1 MVTISAAQAHGRLY
15 ILQATETHTERIV
28 IIGAGPCGLAAAVE
42 LKKIGLDPLV
52 IEKQNIVHSIS
63 RYPVYMEFF
72 STPENLEI
80 DDIPFTTA
88 GPKPTRLEALHY
100 YRTVA
105 QRKGVRIHAFT
116 TVDRLTARPEGGFAL
131 DARRREKRPVRYE
144 ADIVIVATGYFDH
157 PNLLGV
163 PGEDLPKVTHFFTE
177 AHPYANTDVVI
188 VGGANSAVDAAL
200 EIERVGARVT
210 VVHRGEALARVK
222 PWVLPVFMAKV
233 DKGAIRLM
241 LRSKVK
247 AIAEETIEIETP
259 DGPVTMPNDFV
270 LAMTGFHPD
279 RRFLSEAGV
288 VIEPEGWPRY
298 DEETM
303 ETNVPGLY
311 LAGVVASRN
320 EANEIFIE
328 SGRFHGRKIA
338 AHLLASGRVAGMPR

>member
-1 MVTISAAQAHGRLY
+1 MNAL
-15 ILQATETHTERIV
+15 ETHHERII

-42 LKKIGLDPLV
+42 LQKIGLDPLV
-52 IEKQNIVHSIS
+52 IEKQNVVHSIS
-63 RYPVYMEFF
+63 RYPVYLEFF
-72 STPENLEI
+72 SSPENLEI

-88 GPKPTRLEALHY
+88 GAKPTRAEALHY

-105 QRKGVRIHAFT
+105 LRRNVRMHTFT
-116 TVDRLTARPEGGFAL
+116 TVERLQPKEGGGFVL
-131 DARRREKRPVRYE
+131 EARRRAGRPIRYE
-144 ADIVIVATGYFDH
+144 AGCVIVATGYFDH
-157 PNLLGV
+157 PNMLEV
-163 PGEDLPKVTHFFTE
+163 PGESLPKVSHFFTE
-177 AHPYANTDVVI
+177 AHPYTNTDVVI

-200 EIERVGARVT
+200 ELERVGARVT
-210 VVHRGEALARVK
+210 VVHRGEQLARGVK

-233 DKGAIRLM
+233 DKGDIKLLLSSRVV
-241 LRSKVK
+241 S
-247 AIAEETIEIETP
+247 IAEESIEIETP
-259 DGPVTMPNDFV
+259 EGTIAMANDFV

-288 VIEPEGWPRY
+288 AIEPEGWPRY

-303 ETNVPGLY
+303 ETNVPGIY

-338 AHLLASGRVAGMPR
+338 EHLHATGRLDALR

>member
-1 MVTISAAQAHGRLY
+1 MQDHEFHKENI
-15 ILQATETHTERIV
+15 I

-42 LKKIGLDPLV
+42 LQKHGLSPLV
-52 IEKQNIVHSIS
+52 IEKQNVVHSIS
-63 RYPVYMEFF
+63 RYPVYLEFF
-72 STPENLEI
+72 SSPENLEI
-80 DDIPFTTA
+80 DEIPFTTA

-105 QRKGVRIHAFT
+105 LRRNVRIHAFT
-116 TVDRLTARPEGGFAL
+116 TVDRLTPKPGGGFVL
-131 DARRREKRPVRYE
+131 EARRRSVRPVRYE
-144 ADIVIVATGYFDH
+144 ADVVIVATGYFDH
-157 PNLLGV
+157 PNMLGV
-163 PGEDLPKVTHFFTE
+163 PGEDLPKVSHFFTE
-177 AHPYANTDVVI
+177 AHPYTNTDVVI

-210 VVHRGEALARVK
+210 VVHRGETLARGVK
-222 PWVLPVFMAKV
+222 PWVLPVFMTKV

-241 LRSKVK
+241 LRSKVA
-247 AIAEETIEIETP
+247 AIAEETIDIETP
-259 DGPVTMPNDFV
+259 DGIVTLPNDFV

-288 VIEPEGWPRY
+288 VIEPEGWPYY
-298 DEETM
+298 DDETM

-338 AHLLASGRVAGMPR
+338 AHLQAAGRVEIAPR

>member
-1 MVTISAAQAHGRLY
+1 MQAQEIHREN
-15 ILQATETHTERIV
+15 II

-42 LKKIGLDPLV
+42 LKKIGLNPLV
-52 IEKQNIVHSIS
+52 IEKQNVVHSIS
-63 RYPVYMEFF
+63 RYPVYLEFF
-72 STPENLEI
+72 SSPENLEI

-105 QRKGVRIHAFT
+105 LRRGVRIHTFT
-116 TVDRLTARPEGGFAL
+116 TVERLSAKPEGGFAL
-131 DARRREKRPVRYE
+131 EARRRATRPVRYE

-157 PNLLGV
+157 PNLLDV

-177 AHPYANTDVVI
+177 AHPYTNTDVVI

-200 EIERVGARVT
+200 ELERVGARVT
-210 VVHRGEALARVK
+210 VVHRGETLARGVK

-233 DKGAIRLM
+233 DKGAVKLM
-241 LRSKVK
+241 LRSKVA
-247 AIAEETIEIETP
+247 AIAEETIDIETP
-259 DGPVTMPNDFV
+259 DGIVTLPNDFV

-288 VIEPEGWPRY
+288 IIEPEGWPRY
-298 DEETM
+298 DDETM

-338 AHLLASGRVAGMPR
+338 AHLLATGRIAGVPR

>member
-1 MVTISAAQAHGRLY
+1 MQAQEIHREN
-15 ILQATETHTERIV
+15 II

-42 LKKIGLDPLV
+42 LKKIGLNPLV
-52 IEKQNIVHSIS
+52 IEKQNVVHSIS
-63 RYPVYMEFF
+63 RYPVYLEFF
-72 STPENLEI
+72 SSPENLEI

-105 QRKGVRIHAFT
+105 LRRGVRIHTFT
-116 TVDRLTARPEGGFAL
+116 TVERLSARPEGGFAL
-131 DARRREKRPVRYE
+131 EARRRATRPVRYE

-157 PNLLGV
+157 PNLLDV

-177 AHPYANTDVVI
+177 AHPYTNTDVVI

-200 EIERVGARVT
+200 ELERVGARVT
-210 VVHRGEALARVK
+210 VVHRGETLARGVK

-233 DKGAIRLM
+233 DKGAVKLM
-241 LRSKVK
+241 LRSKVA
-247 AIAEETIEIETP
+247 AIAEETIDIETP
-259 DGPVTMPNDFV
+259 DGIVTLPNDFV

-298 DEETM
+298 DDETM

-338 AHLLASGRVAGMPR
+338 AHLLATGRIAGVPR

>member
-1 MVTISAAQAHGRLY
+1 MEIHN
-15 ILQATETHTERIV
+15 ERVI

-88 GPKPTRLEALHY
+88 GQKPTRLEALHY

-105 QRKGVRIHAFT
+105 QRKGVRVHAFT
-116 TVDRLTARPEGGFAL
+116 TVDRLAARPEGGFIL
-131 DARRREKRPVRYE
+131 EARRREKRPVRYE
-144 ADIVIVATGYFDH
+144 AEFVIVATGYFDH

-163 PGEDLPKVTHFFTE
+163 PGEDLPKVSHFFTE
-177 AHPYANTDVVI
+177 AHPYTNTDVVI

-233 DKGAIRLM
+233 DKGAIRLL
-241 LRSKVK
+241 LRSKVQ
-247 AIAEETIEIETP
+247 AIAEETVDIETP
-259 DGPVTMPNDFV
+259 DGTVTLRNDFV

-298 DEETM
+298 DDETM

-338 AHLLASGRVAGMPR
+338 AHLLASGRIAGAPR

>member
-1 MVTISAAQAHGRLY
+1 MQAQEIHREN
-15 ILQATETHTERIV
+15 II

-42 LKKIGLDPLV
+42 LKKIGLNPLV
-52 IEKQNIVHSIS
+52 IEKQNVVHSIS
-63 RYPVYMEFF
+63 RYPVYLEFF
-72 STPENLEI
+72 SSPENLEI

-105 QRKGVRIHAFT
+105 LRRGVRIHTFT
-116 TVDRLTARPEGGFAL
+116 TVERLSAKPEGGFAL
-131 DARRREKRPVRYE
+131 EARRRTTRPVRYE

-177 AHPYANTDVVI
+177 AHPYTNTDVVI

-200 EIERVGARVT
+200 ELERVGARVT
-210 VVHRGEALARVK
+210 VVHRGETLARGVK

-233 DKGAIRLM
+233 DKGAVKLM
-241 LRSKVK
+241 LRSKVA
-247 AIAEETIEIETP
+247 AIAEETIDIKTP
-259 DGPVTMPNDFV
+259 DGIVTLPNDFV

-298 DEETM
+298 DDETM

-338 AHLLASGRVAGMPR
+338 AHLLATGRIAGVPR

>member
-1 MVTISAAQAHGRLY
+1 MQAQEIHREN
-15 ILQATETHTERIV
+15 II

-42 LKKIGLDPLV
+42 LKKIGLNPLV
-52 IEKQNIVHSIS
+52 IEKQNVVHSIS
-63 RYPVYMEFF
+63 RYPVYLEFF
-72 STPENLEI
+72 SSPENLEI

-105 QRKGVRIHAFT
+105 LRRGVRIHTFT
-116 TVDRLTARPEGGFAL
+116 TVERLSAKPEGGFAL
-131 DARRREKRPVRYE
+131 EARRRATRPVRYE

-157 PNLLGV
+157 PNLLDV
-163 PGEDLPKVTHFFTE
+163 PGEDLPKMTHFFTE
-177 AHPYANTDVVI
+177 AHPYTNTDVVI

-200 EIERVGARVT
+200 ELERVGARVT
-210 VVHRGEALARVK
+210 VVHRGETLARGVK

-233 DKGAIRLM
+233 DKGAVKLM
-241 LRSKVK
+241 LRSKVA
-247 AIAEETIEIETP
+247 AIAEETIDIETP
-259 DGPVTMPNDFV
+259 DGIVTLPNDFV

-298 DEETM
+298 DDETM

-338 AHLLASGRVAGMPR
+338 AHLLATGRIAGVPR

>member
-1 MVTISAAQAHGRLY
+1 MQAQEIHREN
-15 ILQATETHTERIV
+15 II

-42 LKKIGLDPLV
+42 LKKIGLNPLV
-52 IEKQNIVHSIS
+52 IEKQNVVHSIS
-63 RYPVYMEFF
+63 RYPVYLEFF
-72 STPENLEI
+72 SSPENLEI

-105 QRKGVRIHAFT
+105 LRRGVRIHTFT
-116 TVDRLTARPEGGFAL
+116 TVERLSARPEGGFAL
-131 DARRREKRPVRYE
+131 DARRRATRPVRYE

-157 PNLLGV
+157 PNLLDV

-177 AHPYANTDVVI
+177 AHPYTNTDVVI

-200 EIERVGARVT
+200 ELERVGARVT
-210 VVHRGEALARVK
+210 VVHRGETLARGVK

-233 DKGAIRLM
+233 DKGAVKLM
-241 LRSKVK
+241 LRSKVA
-247 AIAEETIEIETP
+247 AIAEETIDIETP
-259 DGPVTMPNDFV
+259 DGIVTLPNDFV

-298 DEETM
+298 DDETM

-328 SGRFHGRKIA
+328 SGRFHGRKVA
-338 AHLLASGRVAGMPR
+338 AHLLATGRIAGVPR

>member
-1 MVTISAAQAHGRLY
+1 M
-15 ILQATETHTERIV
+15 LQELQTHREPVI

-52 IEKQNIVHSIS
+52 IEKRNVVHSIS

-105 QRKGVRIHAFT
+105 QRKGIRMHTFT
-116 TVDRLTARPEGGFAL
+116 TVDRIAARPEGGFAL
-131 DARRREKRPVRYE
+131 EARRRDVRPVRYE

-157 PNLLGV
+157 PNMLGV
-163 PGEDLPKVTHFFTE
+163 PGEDLPKVSHFFTE

-210 VVHRGEALARVK
+210 VVHRGEALARGVK

-233 DKGAIRLM
+233 DKGAIKLM
-241 LRSKVK
+241 LQSRVK
-247 AIAEETIEIETP
+247 AIAEETIDIETP
-259 DGPVTMPNDFV
+259 EGTVTLPNDFV

-298 DEETM
+298 DDETM

-338 AHLLASGRVAGMPR
+338 AHLLATGRVAAPRR

>member
-1 MVTISAAQAHGRLY
+1 MQAQEIHREN
-15 ILQATETHTERIV
+15 II

-42 LKKIGLDPLV
+42 LKKIGLNPLV
-52 IEKQNIVHSIS
+52 IEKQNVVHSIS
-63 RYPVYMEFF
+63 RYPVYLEFF
-72 STPENLEI
+72 SSPENLEI

-105 QRKGVRIHAFT
+105 LRRGVRIHTFT
-116 TVDRLTARPEGGFAL
+116 TVERLSAKPEGGFAL
-131 DARRREKRPVRYE
+131 EARRRATRPVRYE

-157 PNLLGV
+157 PNLLDV

-177 AHPYANTDVVI
+177 AHPYTNTDVVI

-200 EIERVGARVT
+200 ELERVGARVT
-210 VVHRGEALARVK
+210 VVHRGETLARGVK

-233 DKGAIRLM
+233 DKGAVKLM
-241 LRSKVK
+241 LRSKVA
-247 AIAEETIEIETP
+247 AIAEETIDIKTP
-259 DGPVTMPNDFV
+259 DGIVTLPNDFV

-298 DEETM
+298 DDETM

-338 AHLLASGRVAGMPR
+338 AHLLATGRIAGVPR

>member
-1 MVTISAAQAHGRLY
+1 MQAQ
-15 ILQATETHTERIV
+15 ETHRERII

-42 LKKIGLDPLV
+42 LQKIGLSPIV
-52 IEKQNIVHSIS
+52 IEKQNVVHSIS
-63 RYPVYMEFF
+63 RYPVYLEFF

-80 DDIPFTTA
+80 DGIPFTTA
-88 GPKPTRLEALHY
+88 GPKPTRLEALNY

-105 QRKGVRIHAFT
+105 LRRNVRIHAFT
-116 TVDRLTARPEGGFAL
+116 AAERLYASPSGGFVL
-131 DARRREKRPVRYE
+131 EARRRTGHPVRYE
-144 ADIVIVATGYFDH
+144 ADFVVVATGYFDH

-163 PGEDLPKVTHFFTE
+163 PGENLPKVTHFFTE
-177 AHPYANTDVVI
+177 AHPYTNTDVVI

-200 EIERVGARVT
+200 EIERVGARVA
-210 VVHRGEALARVK
+210 VVHRGESLARGVK

-233 DKGAIRLM
+233 DKGAIKLL
-241 LRSKVK
+241 LRSKVA
-247 AIAEETIEIETP
+247 AIAEDTIDIETP
-259 DGPVTMPNDFV
+259 EGMVTMPNDFV

-288 VIEPEGWPRY
+288 AIEPEGWPRY

-338 AHLLASGRVAGMPR
+338 AHLQAAGRVEIAPR

>member
-1 MVTISAAQAHGRLY
+1 MGRLF
-15 ILQATETHTERIV
+15 ILDTRETRRERII

-42 LKKIGLDPLV
+42 LQKIGLDPLV
-52 IEKQNIVHSIS
+52 IEKQNVVHSIS

-80 DDIPFTTA
+80 DGIPFTTA
-88 GPKPTRLEALHY
+88 GAKPTRLEALHY

-105 QRKGVRIHAFT
+105 LRRGVRIHTFT
-116 TVDRLTARPEGGFAL
+116 TVDRLTAKPDGGFL
-131 DARRREKRPVRYE
+131 LEARRRSVRPVRYE
-144 ADIVIVATGYFDH
+144 ADYVIVATGYFDH

-163 PGEDLPKVTHFFTE
+163 PGEDLPKVSHFFVE
-177 AHPYANTDVVI
+177 AHPYTNTDVVI

-210 VVHRGEALARVK
+210 VVHRGEALARGVK

-233 DKGAIRLM
+233 EKGAIRLM
-241 LRSKVK
+241 LRSRVK
-247 AIAEETIEIETP
+247 AIAEETIDIETP
-259 DGPVTMPNDFV
+259 DGTVTMPNDFV
-270 LAMTGFHPD
+270 LALTGFHPD

-288 VIEPEGWPRY
+288 AIEPEGWPRY
-298 DEETM
+298 DDETM

-338 AHLLASGRVAGMPR
+338 AHLLATGRVESARR

>member
-1 MVTISAAQAHGRLY
+1 MQAQEIHREN
-15 ILQATETHTERIV
+15 II

-42 LKKIGLDPLV
+42 LKKIGLNPLV
-52 IEKQNIVHSIS
+52 IEKQNVVHSIS
-63 RYPVYMEFF
+63 RYPVYLEFF
-72 STPENLEI
+72 SSPENLEI

-105 QRKGVRIHAFT
+105 LRRGVRIHTFT
-116 TVDRLTARPEGGFAL
+116 TVERLSARPEGGFAL
-131 DARRREKRPVRYE
+131 EARRRATRPVRYE

-157 PNLLGV
+157 PNLLDV

-177 AHPYANTDVVI
+177 AHPYTNTDVVI

-200 EIERVGARVT
+200 ELERVGARVT
-210 VVHRGEALARVK
+210 VVHRGETLARGVK

-233 DKGAIRLM
+233 DKGAVKLM
-241 LRSKVK
+241 LRSKVA
-247 AIAEETIEIETP
+247 AIAEETIDIETP
-259 DGPVTMPNDFV
+259 DGIVTLPNDFV

-298 DEETM
+298 DDETM

-328 SGRFHGRKIA
+328 SGRFHGRKVA
-338 AHLLASGRVAGMPR
+338 AHLLATGRIAGVPR

>member
-1 MVTISAAQAHGRLY
+1 MQAQEIHREN
-15 ILQATETHTERIV
+15 II

-42 LKKIGLDPLV
+42 LKKIGLNPLV
-52 IEKQNIVHSIS
+52 IEKQNVVHSIS
-63 RYPVYMEFF
+63 RYPVYLEFF
-72 STPENLEI
+72 SSPENLEI

-105 QRKGVRIHAFT
+105 LRRGVRIHTFT
-116 TVDRLTARPEGGFAL
+116 TVERLSAKPEGGFAL
-131 DARRREKRPVRYE
+131 EARRRATRPVRYE

-157 PNLLGV
+157 PNLLDV

-177 AHPYANTDVVI
+177 AHPYTNTDVVI

-200 EIERVGARVT
+200 ELERVGARVT
-210 VVHRGEALARVK
+210 VVHRGETLARGVK

-233 DKGAIRLM
+233 DKGAVKLM
-241 LRSKVK
+241 LRSKVA
-247 AIAEETIEIETP
+247 AIAEETIDIETP
-259 DGPVTMPNDFV
+259 DGIVTLPNDFV

-298 DEETM
+298 DDETM

-338 AHLLASGRVAGMPR
+338 AHLLATGRIAGVPR